1 MASTSGI
8 NPTEYNVLVEPEKV
22 EESSRG
28 GVLLAASTLD
38 RKQAFAIRGKLM
50 AVSPL
55 AFSYEVWPEGTR
67 RPQIGDTVIMTKAA
81 GVIVEGLDGKEY
93 RLLKDK
99 DIAAV
104 LGGFEARLADL
115 DSEIASLNKEP
126 SNV

>member
-104 LGGFEARLADL
+104 L
-115 DSEIASLNKEP
+115 NKES